1 MHLTQSQA
9 RKFLL
14 TYQGLLP
21 PRRFKGKTGVMDYLG
36 RVGCIQYDPLNI
48 AGRNAELVLQ
58 ARVADFTPRMLTELL
73 YHDRLLVD
81 GWDKLM
87 SIYPVEDWPYF
98 RRRREGYL
106 NSKNPR
112 IRAVHTILPDLR
124 DALQERGPLSS
135 IDLDH
140 TERVDW
146 AWAETRLAR
155 AALESMFWW
164 GEVIIHHRVN
174 TRRVYDLAHRWLPAE
189 LLEAPEPNPDDEDF
203 QDWYVLRRIG
213 SQGLTW
219 NRASNIWLGMEEI
232 KTHQRTAAFKRL
244 LEQGRL
250 LKTEV
255 EGFKDPFYLRTQDKP
270 LLDRSLESNDSPP
283 QAAIL
288 APLDNMLWDRRI
300 LLDLFGFDYVWEVY
314 VPVKKRRYGY
324 YVLPVLYGDRFIA
337 RCEPVYNKKSG
348 ILTLKNW
355 WWEDGVKPDKPMRD
369 AISECFSHFLAFL
382 GADCLQIE
390 PEALAS
396 NGPDWLDQS

>member
-14 TYQGLLP
+14 TYQSLLP

-73 YHDRLLVD
+73 YHDRRLVD

-112 IRAVHTILPDLR
+112 IQAVHTILPDLR

-140 TERVDW
+140 PERVDW

-174 TRRVYDLAHRWLPAE
+174 TRRVYDLAHRWLPVE
-189 LLEAPEPNPDDEDF
+189 LLEAPEPNPEDEDF

-232 KTHQRTAAFKRL
+232 KTPQRTAAVKRL

-337 RCEPVYNKKSG
+337 RCEPVYSKKSG

-355 WWEDGVKPDKPMRD
+355 WWEDGVKPDKSMRD

-382 GADCLQIE
+382 GADRLQIE
-390 PEALAS
+390 PEALAK
-396 NGPDWLDQS
+396 NGPDWLDIS